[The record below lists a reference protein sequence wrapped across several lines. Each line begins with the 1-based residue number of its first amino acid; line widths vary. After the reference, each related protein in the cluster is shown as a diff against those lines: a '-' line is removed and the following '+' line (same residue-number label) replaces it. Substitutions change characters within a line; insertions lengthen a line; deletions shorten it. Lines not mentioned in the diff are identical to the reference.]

1 MGGSWPNTSPNLQ
14 PHAWCA
20 CHPRAPTR
28 VWVRW
33 NIYIVFFQPSTNH
46 ILRTLLQLRNYCLHL
61 QISKQLQLQ
70 NSFKNRMDNQVDE
83 HHGRFASRFTGSNH
97 FWVPTDWR
105 RNKSLD
111 AMAWFSVSN
120 PALQPSAVSQK
131 TDNKSWF
138 LPMTGILSIDFIQ
151 QQIPNYY
158 WVFWMTSPQ
167 IWFEKTITP
176 GPCILE
182 PAPAC
187 HPTNHGTGSPP
198 GDQTKP
204 KHL

>member
-33 NIYIVFFQPSTNH
+33 NIYIVFFQPCTNH

-120 PALQPSAVSQK
+120 PCPPTICCFTKKLIINPDFFQWQGFFPSTLSN
-131 TDNKSWF
+131 NKFRIGFFEGPHLKFDLKKQSH
-138 LPMTGILSIDFIQ
+138 LDH
-151 QQIPNYY
+151 
-158 WVFWMTSPQ
+158 VF
-167 IWFEKTITP
+167 
-176 GPCILE
+176 LE
-182 PAPAC
+182 PAPAS